1 MSLYE
6 ATVVCKRLAAFG
18 WSSQEIARRLGYAS
32 AQYVDGLLALAG
44 APLAI
49 RKMVMENVISATT
62 AIEAIKK
69 HGDKAVDVLLA
80 ALVKSGGGR
89 VTTKHMPQAEFKKAV
104 RKLAEPMHTALT
116 KVQADPGFASLS
128 EEVRGILAELLG
140 SINQ

>member
-1 MSLYE
+1 LSLYE
-6 ATVVCKRLAAFG
+6 AAVMCKRLSAYG
-18 WSSQEIARRLGYAS
+18 WSSQEITRRLGYAS

-49 RKMVMENVISATT
+49 RKMVMENGIAATT
-62 AIEAIKK
+62 AIGAIKK
-69 HGDKAVDVLLA
+69 H
-80 ALVKSGGGR
+80 GGGR

-128 EEVRGILAELLG
+128 EEVRVGLTELLG
-140 SINQ
+140 SIKQ